1 MVLLS
6 FFLSFF
12 IQIESFLANGIVAP
26 HLDLILNCQKTSTR
40 GGIINFG
47 RTCRTDKDGHLTEN
61 IILHSRDAS
70 LTCTVSN
77 I

>member
-40 GGIINFG
+40 GGIINFA
-47 RTCRTDKDGHLTEN
+47 RTRRTDMNGHLTEN
-61 IILHSRDAS
+61 IFLHSRDAS